1 MIIGIGT
8 DLVELARIEQLVA
21 RQGDAFAKR
30 LLADAEWDDYQACLT
45 RSEQPS
51 HSAQQVKFLAK
62 RWAFKEALAKA
73 LGTGIA
79 QGISFKQLILRHD
92 DLGKPMASL
101 TGAAL
106 ARADSLGISDW
117 QVSISDE
124 RHYAVAFVIGQRLI
138 YRDR

>member
-1 MIIGIGT
+1 MIKGIGT
-8 DLVELARIEQLVA
+8 DLVELARIEQLIA

-30 LLADAEWDDYQACLT
+30 LLADVEWDDYQACL
-45 RSEQPS
+45 RFSEQHP

-79 QGISFKQLILRHD
+79 QGISFKQLVLCHD
-92 DLGKPMASL
+92 ELGKPLASL
-101 TGAAL
+101 NGAAL

-124 RHYAVAFVIGQRLI
+124 RHYAVAFVIGQGE
-138 YRDR
+138 

>member
-1 MIIGIGT
+1 MIKGIGT
-8 DLVELARIEQLVA
+8 DLVELARIEQLMA

-30 LLADAEWDDYQACLT
+30 LLAEAEWDDYQACL
-45 RSEQPS
+45 RLSEQHS
-51 HSAQQVKFLAK
+51 HPAQLVKFLAK

-79 QGISFKQLILRHD
+79 QGISFKQLMLGHD

-106 ARADSLGISDW
+106 ARAEDLGISDW

-124 RHYAVAFVIGQRLI
+124 RHYAVAFVIGQG
-138 YRDR
+138 D